1 MDESWRMR
9 MGMQTLP
16 RKKSSTVGSTRHSF
30 TSTIDPDDF
39 SDVFGGPPRTMLSRK
54 YSADFTSST
63 PHFYTEIFR
72 NPSPEIG
79 SPPKRSGGRILP
91 AFTIPSRNEGFYSDI
106 FSSRDGRKS
115 RERSRP
121 KSNSSSVLSSEELS
135 PLRPPDGDDVALSSF
150 ASKLRPINVPC
161 RWNSTSMMPDDQRT
175 TKQAMPTYHHHHHH
189 QNQYMENDN
198 NNFRS
203 SYYYGFSRRV
213 SSPETISIEPNS
225 YRSIKLSMDDMEF
238 NNSPSSPASS
248 LCQEPEA
255 KTEIGRERD
264 NFMTRKEEEEMEQ
277 EEDEDEVMSSYVIEI
292 NSDHREGTGEA
303 VSVDEAI
310 AWAKEKFHQDSKDHL
325 SPDNEERSD
334 AKEFLDQRTRGHGT
348 IHSPKEEQKK
358 WTAEEVEEQSEDN
371 REMESLEQE
380 IRLWSAGKE
389 TNIRLLLSTLHHMLW
404 PDSGWY
410 AIPLTSLIESS
421 QVKKAYQKARLCLH
435 PDKLQQRGATLPQKY
450 IAEKIFSIL
459 QDAWSA
465 FLSQDVFF

>member
-1 MDESWRMR
+1 
-9 MGMQTLP
+9 
-16 RKKSSTVGSTRHSF
+16 
-30 TSTIDPDDF
+30 
-39 SDVFGGPPRTMLSRK
+39 MLSRK

-63 PHFYTEIFR
+63 PHFYAEIFR
-72 NPSPEIG
+72 NPSPEIA
-79 SPPKRSGGRILP
+79 SPPKRSGRILP

-106 FSSRDGRKS
+106 FASRDGRKS
-115 RERSRP
+115 QERSRP
-121 KSNSSSVLSSEELS
+121 KSNSSSVLSSEDLS
-135 PLRPPDGDDVALSSF
+135 PLQPPDGDDVALSSF

-189 QNQYMENDN
+189 HHQNQYMDNDN

-203 SYYYGFSRRV
+203 SYYNGFSRRV

-248 LCQEPEA
+248 LCQESEA
-255 KTEIGRERD
+255 KTEIRRERD
-264 NFMTRKEEEEMEQ
+264 NIMT
-277 EEDEDEVMSSYVIEI
+277 
-292 NSDHREGTGEA
+292 EGSGEA

-310 AWAKEKFHQDSKDHL
+310 AWAKERFQQDNKDHL
-325 SPDNEERSD
+325 SPDNEERPD
-334 AKEFLDQRTRGHGT
+334 ANEFLNQQTRGHGT
-348 IHSPKEEQKK
+348 IHSPMEEQKK
-358 WTAEEVEEQSEDN
+358 WTAEDVEEQSEDD
-371 REMESLEQE
+371 REMELLEQE

-410 AIPLTSLIESS
+410 AVPLTSLIESS
-421 QVKKAYQKARLCLH
+421 QVKKAYQRARLCLH
-435 PDKLQQRGATLPQKY
+435 PDKLQQRGATLSQKY

-459 QDAWSA
+459 QVNLQCIMDSIN
-465 FLSQDVFF
+465 SGVFASKNA

>member
-1 MDESWRMR
+1 
-9 MGMQTLP
+9 
-16 RKKSSTVGSTRHSF
+16 
-30 TSTIDPDDF
+30 
-39 SDVFGGPPRTMLSRK
+39 MLSRK

-63 PHFYTEIFR
+63 PHFYAEIFR
-72 NPSPEIG
+72 NPSPEIA
-79 SPPKRSGGRILP
+79 SPPKRSGRILP

-106 FSSRDGRKS
+106 FASRDGRKS
-115 RERSRP
+115 QERSRP
-121 KSNSSSVLSSEELS
+121 KSNSSSVLSSEDLS
-135 PLRPPDGDDVALSSF
+135 PLQPPDGDDVALSSF

-189 QNQYMENDN
+189 HHQNQYMDNDN

-203 SYYYGFSRRV
+203 SYYNGFSRRV

-248 LCQEPEA
+248 LCQESEA
-255 KTEIGRERD
+255 KTEIRREQRP
-264 NFMTRKEEEEMEQ
+264 NA
-277 EEDEDEVMSSYVIEI
+277 
-292 NSDHREGTGEA
+292 N
-303 VSVDEAI
+303 
-310 AWAKEKFHQDSKDHL
+310 
-325 SPDNEERSD
+325 
-334 AKEFLDQRTRGHGT
+334 EFLNQQTRGHGT
-348 IHSPKEEQKK
+348 IHSPMEEQKK
-358 WTAEEVEEQSEDN
+358 WTAEDVEEQSEDD
-371 REMESLEQE
+371 REMELLEQE

-410 AIPLTSLIESS
+410 AVPLTSLIESS
-421 QVKKAYQKARLCLH
+421 QVKKAYQRARLCLH
-435 PDKLQQRGATLPQKY
+435 PDKLQQRGATLSQKY

-465 FLSQDVFF
+465 FLS